1 MIPQAIDK
9 AVDTVNRKLSSMKV
23 TAVILRN
30 TESYSTVTGK
40 NTLVSTD
47 EAMTGFMDSFGYSE
61 VDNVKVLQEDVK
73 FLILSTVEIAFDS
86 VVDQVKIGLFTYNIV
101 SVKKVA
107 VGTKNILYTL
117 QLRM

>member
-9 AVDTVNRKLSSMKV
+9 AIDVVNRKLASIKADA
-23 TAVILRN
+23 TILRN
-30 TESYSTVTGK
+30 AESYSTSTGK
-40 NTLVSTD
+40 NTLTSVE
-47 EAMTGFMDSFGYSE
+47 EAITGFMDSFGYTE

-73 FLILSTVEIAFDS
+73 FLIMSTFEIAFDS
-86 VVDQVKIGLFTYNIV
+86 VVDQIKIGLFTYNIV
-101 SVKKVA
+101 SVRKIA